1 MSVRMPLAV
10 VVVAVLGCAGAQNT
24 SRIDPREFRGRPVSQ
39 ATEVPIEV
47 EGDQVAIAWMA
58 SGGAFKTVLTPG
70 REVLHV
76 RLTVRNLDPGPLRV
90 PLDCVALEGVD
101 NRPRIRPLALV
112 GHDANRASIVVEAG
126 ATRVIDLVFPV
137 PMSMDLDELD
147 HFTVVWGVDVPGG
160 IVRNETA
167 FAASVDDRLAGKV
180 QRAFRP
186 AY

>member
-10 VVVAVLGCAGAQNT
+10 VVALLGCAGTQSTA
-24 SRIDPREFRGRPVSQ
+24 RIDPREFKGRPVSQ
-39 ATEVPIEV
+39 AREVPIEV
-47 EGDQVAIAWMA
+47 EGDQVAIAWLA

-90 PLDCVALEGVD
+90 PLDCVALEGVGA
-101 NRPRIRPLALV
+101 RRIRPLALV

-137 PMSMDLDELD
+137 PLTMDLSELD
-147 HFTVVWGVDVPGG
+147 RFTVVWGVDVPGG
-160 IVRNETA
+160 IVRNETS
-167 FAASVDDRLAGKV
+167 FAASIDDRLAGRV
-180 QRAFRP
+180 QRAYRP